1 MSQIPVLMGHCNLP
15 DICWQRSEVSVKQS
29 RFLEGVGD
37 HIMIWGAIQ
46 LDLLFTIKGE
56 EVVDV
61 IISDWLVCREHDI
74 AECL

>member
-15 DICWQRSEVSVKQS
+15 DICWQGSEVSVKQS
-29 RFLEGVGD
+29 KFLKGVRD
-37 HIMIWGAIQ
+37 HITIWAAIQ
-46 LDLLFTIKGE
+46 LDLLFINKGE

-61 IISDWLVCREHDI
+61 IISGWLVCREHDI